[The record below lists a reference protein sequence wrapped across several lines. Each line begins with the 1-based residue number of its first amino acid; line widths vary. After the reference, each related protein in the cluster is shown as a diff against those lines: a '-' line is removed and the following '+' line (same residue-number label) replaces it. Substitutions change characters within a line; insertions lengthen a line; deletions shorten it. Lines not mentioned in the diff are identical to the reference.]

1 MALSHGN
8 MAFKMH
14 HVMAVIVKRTFLF
27 LLFIG
32 VSEGLKNKAGLGT
45 RRRFRAFDTILH
57 RLEDHF
63 YSRYSIETGQSLMI
77 PLPLL
82 ILLDAKTIWI
92 H

>member
-32 VSEGLKNKAGLGT
+32 VS
-45 RRRFRAFDTILH
+45 
-57 RLEDHF
+57 
-63 YSRYSIETGQSLMI
+63 
-77 PLPLL
+77 
-82 ILLDAKTIWI
+82 
-92 H
+92 